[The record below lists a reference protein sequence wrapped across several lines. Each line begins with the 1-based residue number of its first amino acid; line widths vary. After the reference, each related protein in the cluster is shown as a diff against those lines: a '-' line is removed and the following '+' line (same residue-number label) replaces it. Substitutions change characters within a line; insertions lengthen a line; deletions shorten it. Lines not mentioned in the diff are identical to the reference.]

1 MNTLEELRLTLERH
15 AGGPEDSAGIAQGAE
30 ARAGSIRRRRRVA
43 GSAVAAVLVVAAAV
57 GVPVAVGRKSSEPP
71 PPSSVVKPHYRDAS
85 QLSVAMADGSPF
97 ALTNRGGDGVGQFAS
112 IRNRGDITSPR
123 PGEAGLNAGAELLAY
138 NPGEFDPAKLK
149 QGEQVTV
156 AGHPAWFSTAL
167 TFAASNVVP
176 EGIYPTIGWEESSGV
191 WVLVY
196 TSDDGWQGHE
206 AGKKAQLTEVADDV
220 RLPAVTGVRT
230 PFQFGWVPQGLP
242 VSYVSIRDLP
252 GIDPDARIGFG
263 KSGYPT
269 MQDLASGWPLSVTST
284 PDTNRDWP
292 TIKADLGSPATI
304 GGRNV
309 WYVPRPS
316 TLNSS
321 GSPTGADLVV
331 ETGNC
336 LVYLSVPERDV
347 IGERDLK
354 RMATEMTVSSCTDAK
369 SWKPPVK
376 G

>member
-15 AGGPEDSAGIAQGAE
+15 AGGPEDSVGIAQGAE
-30 ARAGSIRRRRRVA
+30 VRAGSIRRRRRVA

-71 PPSSVVKPHYRDAS
+71 PASVVKPHYRDAS
-85 QLSVAMADGSPF
+85 QLSVAMVAGSQF
-97 ALTNRGGDGVGQFAS
+97 ALTNRGGDGVGQFAT
-112 IRNRGDITSPR
+112 IRNVGDIRSPR
-123 PGEAGLNAGAELLAY
+123 PGEAGVNGGAELLAY
-138 NPGEFDPAKLK
+138 NPGEYDPARLK

-167 TFAASNVVP
+167 TFTASNVVP
-176 EGIYPTIGWEESSGV
+176 EGVYPAVGWEESSGV

-196 TSDDGWQGHE
+196 TSDDGWWGHE
-206 AGKKAQLTEVADDV
+206 AEKKAELSEVAGDV
-220 RLPAVTGVRT
+220 RLPGVQDVGT
-230 PFQFGWVPQGLP
+230 PVQFGWVPQGLP

-263 KSGYPT
+263 KSVYPT
-269 MQDLASGWPLSVTST
+269 MQDLASGWALSVTAT

-292 TIKADLGSPATI
+292 TVKADLGAPETI

-316 TLNSS
+316 PLNSS

-347 IGERDLK
+347 IGEQDLK
-354 RMATEMTVSSCTDAK
+354 RMATEMTVGSCTDAK
-369 SWKPPVK
+369 GWKPPVK